1 MFVQVLLFSGMRN
14 GGSCMNVKWV
24 FFSFILLFFLNT
36 SEAQRKQD
44 SLIHV
49 LLTTHSKPDSNR
61 VIVLCELAFSYSNM
75 DSVIFYGQ
83 KAKLLSEKLGFE
95 KGKGRAFWLLGM
107 ANYYIEN
114 IDSAEFYLVQGLIH
128 AQRASDELAL
138 GRIYNS
144 SANIANYLGNPGYAI
159 ELYFK
164 SLEFKER
171 LNDPFEEAI
180 TLNNIANLFYQ
191 QQDFLKAREY
201 YTRSYSKRKQAN
213 RLSSGL
219 MLHADMADNF
229 VKLKLLDSARHYLQN
244 GIGFSKNSNDFLGI
258 TDLYGTEVNYQHA
271 LGNSDSAIYYAKLGL
286 DIAIQSGSEDRE
298 TLFRITLAKHYNE
311 KKEYEIGYSF
321 ADEACKLSR
330 KLRRINYLK
339 DATLQR
345 SIGLQGLGK
354 IAESFELFKYYKVLS
369 DCTMNNQIRNAVL
382 ARDYQYQLEKASLE
396 EANKRI
402 ELQSKLSQEKA
413 ITAFAFISLIVV
425 SIFAFFLYKNFKLK
439 KRSNEELLRRQAD
452 IIKMN
457 QEIAIQNERLNTQKL
472 EIQSINESLEET
484 IAKRTLEIQESV
496 KTLTLQNQN
505 LEQFSF
511 IVSHNLRAPVA
522 RLKGLASLMHY
533 DLDKKDLKQITQM
546 IKSSS
551 LDLDVVLSDLTHIID
566 IKSRPVENREYVKV
580 AELLNSVIDLMREDI
595 KNAKAKVEIEVQGA
609 SEILSIKPYIRS
621 VFTNLLSNAI
631 KYRSSNRTL
640 VVQIYGQTVDGF
652 HVFKVIDNGLGIDL
666 HEGNKSKIFGLY
678 QRFHND
684 IEGRGLGLYLV
695 KTQLES
701 LGGNITVDSN
711 PEGGTS
717 FTISLPIN

>member
-1 MFVQVLLFSGMRN
+1 
-14 GGSCMNVKWV
+14 MNVKLV
-24 FFSFILLFFLNT
+24 FFSFIFLFFLT
-36 SEAQRKQD
+36 TARAQHKQD
-44 SLIHV
+44 SLLH
-49 LLTTHSKPDSNR
+49 LLISTHSKPDSNR
-61 VIVLCELAFSYSNM
+61 VITLCELAFTYSNM

-83 KAKLLSEKLGFE
+83 KAKLLSEKLDFD

-114 IDSAEFYLVQGLIH
+114 IDSAEFYLAQALIYS
-128 AQRASDELAL
+128 QRANDALAL

-159 ELYFK
+159 ELYFR

-171 LNDPFEEAI
+171 LNDSFEEAI

-191 QQDFLKAREY
+191 QQDYVKAKEY
-201 YTRSYSKRKQAN
+201 YTRSYSKRKDASG
-213 RLSSGL
+213 LSSGL

-229 VKLKLLDSARHYLQN
+229 VKLKMLDSARHYLLA
-244 GIGFSKNSNDFLGI
+244 GRRLSSASEDFLGI
-258 TDLYGTEVNYQHA
+258 TDIYGAEVNYQNA

-311 KKEYEIGYSF
+311 KKDFEIGYAF
-321 ADEACKLSR
+321 ADDACKLSR
-330 KLRRINYLK
+330 KLGRINYLK
-339 DATLQR
+339 EATLQR
-345 SIGLQGLGK
+345 SIGLEGLGK
-354 IAESFELFKYYKVLS
+354 IDQSFQLFKFYKVLS
-369 DCTMNNQIRNAVL
+369 DCTMNNQIRNTVL
-382 ARDYQYQLEKASLE
+382 AKDYEYQLEKASLIE
-396 EANKRI
+396 ENKRI
-402 ELQSKLSQEKA
+402 ELQSKLSQEKEF
-413 ITAFAFISLIVV
+413 TAFAFISLIVV
-425 SIFAFFLYKNFKLK
+425 SVFSFFLYRNFKLK
-439 KRSNEELLRRQAD
+439 KKSNEELLKKQSD

-457 QEIAIQNERLNTQKL
+457 QEIASQNKRLSAQKL

-484 IAKRTLEIQESV
+484 IVERTLEIQESV

-522 RLKGLASLMHY
+522 RLKGLASLIHY
-533 DLDKKDLKQITQM
+533 DLDKEELKKITQM
-546 IKSSS
+546 IKSAS

-566 IKSRPVENREYVKV
+566 IKSRPLENREYIDMTD
-580 AELLNSVIDLMREDI
+580 LFNSIIDLMREDI
-595 KNAKAKVEIEVQGA
+595 ETINAKVEIEVQEA
-609 SEILSIKPYIRS
+609 NQILSIKPYIRS

-631 KYRSSNRTL
+631 KYRSHNRAL
-640 VVQIYGQTVDGF
+640 VIQIQGHAVDGF

-666 HEGNKSKIFGLY
+666 HDGNKSKIFGLY

-701 LGGNITVDSN
+701 LGGDISVESN
-711 PEGGTS
+711 PQGGTS
-717 FTISLPIN
+717 FTICLPIN